1 MEYLTEQEVRSTI
14 KFSGLFG
21 DKTYAQLTPI
31 HELRQKLEWLYNT
44 YPSTIPEH
52 IHTKIS
58 FHVRSTEPFMKDLT
72 EKSILVAVGCTF
84 LVYAMIFLKYMI
96 DILMDIFMYI
106 FIEAYTFIKLYGYMF
121 PWMGIFIIG
130 VHLYYVELTSR
141 TPMHV
146 NEIPEKI
153 PYKNQSSTP
162 IHVNEIP
169 KKTYKKQ
176 SISSTLKRKVWDTYI
191 GQTIGQHKCLCCNLT
206 DITQLSFHCGHIV
219 PESKGGETT
228 LSNLLP
234 ICQNCNS
241 SMGTKNMIDFMNNF
255 R

>member
-14 KFSGLFG
+14 KFSGMFG

-52 IHTKIS
+52 IHTKINA
-58 FHVRSTEPFMKDLT
+58 HARSTEPIMNKNRT
-72 EKSILVAVGCTF
+72 EKSILGAVSCTF

-96 DILMDIFMYI
+96 DILMYIFM
-106 FIEAYTFIKLYGYMF
+106 ETYTFIKLYGYMF
-121 PWMGIFIIG
+121 PWIGVFIICI
-130 VHLYYVELTSR
+130 HLSYVELTSR
-141 TPMHV
+141 TPITRV
-146 NEIPEKI
+146 EKIPEKI
-153 PYKNQSSTP
+153 P
-162 IHVNEIP
+162 
-169 KKTYKKQ
+169 YKKQ
-176 SISSTLKRKVWDTYI
+176 SISSTLKRKVWDTHI

-228 LSNLLP
+228 LSNLRP